1 MKKRNVRGFQAIAII
16 AGIIIVPTYS
26 GLDGG

>member
-1 MKKRNVRGFQAIAII
+1 MKKRNIRWFQAIAII
-16 AGIIIVPTYS
+16 AGIIIMPTYP